1 MKETV
6 AVKVEI
12 MVPSNVVHS
21 HLILKDHYPL
31 QSIPVFQEYSGRIS
45 PPHVYD
51 VSKQNKIRGSLCI
64 LLNTIEKAVKGC
76 LIRMLI
82 PQVYIG

>member
-1 MKETV
+1 
-6 AVKVEI
+6 
-12 MVPSNVVHS
+12 
-21 HLILKDHYPL
+21 
-31 QSIPVFQEYSGRIS
+31 
-45 PPHVYD
+45 
-51 VSKQNKIRGSLCI
+51 